1 MNVWGDRGM
10 DALANGPCASI
21 SNFSG
26 SAEELESVPLDSTVD
41 VDKHL
46 RLNDLESVSLPVYVL
61 EAGEKHG

>member
-26 SAEELESVPLDSTVD
+26 SAEEPESVPLDSTVD

-46 RLNDLESVSLPVYVL
+46 
-61 EAGEKHG
+61 